1 MRWSVAKPEPTSKTE
16 PAPTLKVSHP
26 VAVGKPLP
34 SESAAGQE
42 SVVQR
47 SSAAATRT
55 TAGVDF
61 GLAKAAS
68 AHREGGKVALEG
80 VMETPEELQVM
91 RQLLERGWSRRL
103 LLVDGVDGLRG
114 LPSA

>member
-1 MRWSVAKPEPTSKTE
+1 M
-16 PAPTLKVSHP
+16 
-26 VAVGKPLP
+26 
-34 SESAAGQE
+34 
-42 SVVQR
+42 
-47 SSAAATRT
+47 
-55 TAGVDF
+55 
-61 GLAKAAS
+61 
-68 AHREGGKVALEG
+68 VALEG